1 MLITSSMA
9 QNIISIS
16 GLILIFLV
24 VVFIA
29 VFLLWIILSLLKAS
43 INQTIKI
50 CGYVNILYYRYRY
63 GNFKAT
69 MYMFAFSRLHMKQ
82 FMRKKTNKI
91 SRYAS
96 DNGRA
101 TVLLNCASMIHS
113 FDTKDQ
119 EKIMAHYERIKRS
132 KANLLNSNSRRTE

>member
-1 MLITSSMA
+1 MS

-69 MYMFAFSRLHMKQ
+69 MYMFAFSRLHMKK
-82 FMRKKTNKI
+82 FMRKGTNKI

-101 TVLLNCASMIHS
+101 TVLLNFAKMILA
-113 FDTKDQ
+113 FDAKDQ
-119 EKIMAHYERIKRS
+119 EKIMAHYKRIKRN

>member
-1 MLITSSMA
+1 MA

-69 MYMFAFSRLHMKQ
+69 MYMFAFSRLHMKK
-82 FMRKKTNKI
+82 FMRKDTNKI

-101 TVLLNCASMIHS
+101 TVLLNCARMILA
-113 FDTKDQ
+113 FDANDQ
-119 EKIMAHYERIKRS
+119 EKIMAHYERIKRN